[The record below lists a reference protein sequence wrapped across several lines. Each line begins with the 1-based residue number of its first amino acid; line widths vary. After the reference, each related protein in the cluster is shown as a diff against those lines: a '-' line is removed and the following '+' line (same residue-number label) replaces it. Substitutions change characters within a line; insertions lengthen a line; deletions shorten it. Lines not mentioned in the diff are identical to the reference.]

1 MGMTF
6 EQAVAAITGPGS
18 PFEIGE
24 AEVLGRTS
32 RIFTNLPP
40 TLRSVFDMLRE
51 RPADAV
57 AVVYE
62 DERWTNAD
70 LLASIDGIA
79 DVLVNRYGVT
89 KGDRVAIDMRNL
101 PEWIT
106 SFGAITS
113 VGAIAVSVNAWWT
126 GPEIEFGLTDAGA
139 KVLIADRQR
148 IDRVGD
154 RLADLGVKGL
164 VVRSEG
170 PLPEGCDHLAD
181 VLVAGAAM
189 PPSDVGPDDDGTILF
204 TSGTTGVP
212 KGAVSTNRAVLSG
225 LFAFA
230 CRNVVET
237 LRNAPD
243 APADAAAADNSVTA
257 AVPTTPCFI
266 LTVPLFHVTGCV
278 PVMLG
283 AIATGARIVILHKWD
298 PLRALQLIEREGV
311 TNFIGV
317 PTMSQDLI
325 AHPDFAK
332 YDTSSLKTIGG
343 GGAPMPPELVNK
355 LGDTF
360 DGKAAPQLGYGLT
373 ETNGYGPGNV
383 GADYLTHPTSTGR
396 VVPIMQLKVVG
407 PDNEP
412 LPAGEVGEICMSG
425 PMLIRGYWNRPDA
438 TAEAILDGWLHTGD
452 LGYIDDEGFV
462 YVVDRIK
469 DMVLR
474 GGENVY
480 CSVVEAAIFEHPGIH
495 EVAVFGLPHERLG
508 EEVVC
513 ALQPSA
519 GVTIDTAELTEFLSE
534 RLAAFS
540 IPTQWFVRD
549 EPLPRGATG
558 KILKREIRDRI
569 LDGTY

>member
-6 EQAVAAITGPGS
+6 EQAVTAITGAGS

-32 RIFTNLPP
+32 KIFTNLPP

-51 RPADAV
+51 RPADDV
-57 AVVYE
+57 FVVYE

-70 LLASIDGIA
+70 VLASIDGIA
-79 DVLVNRYGVT
+79 RALVDRYGVT

-106 SFGAITS
+106 SFGAVTS
-113 VGAIAVSVNAWWT
+113 IGAIAVSVNAWWT
-126 GPEIEFGLTDAGA
+126 GPEIEFGLTDSGA

-148 IDRVGD
+148 IDRIGD
-154 RLADLGVKGL
+154 RLADLGVRGL
-164 VVRSEG
+164 VVRAEG
-170 PLPEGCDHLAD
+170 ALPAGCDHLAD
-181 VLVAGAAM
+181 VLEPGATM
-189 PPSDVGPDDDGTILF
+189 PASDVGPDDDGTILF

-243 APADAAAADNSVTA
+243 TPPAESGIAAAAPA
-257 AVPTTPCFI
+257 TPCFI

-283 AIATGARIVILHKWD
+283 AVATGARIVILHKWD
-298 PLRALQLIEREGV
+298 PLRALQLIERERV

-325 AHPDFAK
+325 SHPDFDK
-332 YDTSSLKTIGG
+332 YDTSSIKTIGG

-355 LGDTF
+355 LGSTF
-360 DGKAAPQLGYGLT
+360 EGKAAPQLGYGLT

-383 GADYLTHPTSTGR
+383 GVDYLTHPSSTGR
-396 VVPIMQLKVVG
+396 VVPIMSLKVVN
-407 PDNEP
+407 PNDEP
-412 LPAGEVGEICMSG
+412 LPNGEVGEICMTG
-425 PMLIRGYWNRPDA
+425 PMLIRGYWNRPEA

-480 CSVVEAAIFEHPGIH
+480 CSVVEAAIFEHPDIH

-513 ALQPSA
+513 ALQPTPGA
-519 GVTIDTAELTEFLSE
+519 TIDTDELTEFLSS

-558 KILKREIRDRI
+558 KILKREIRDRVV
-569 LDGTY
+569 DGTY